1 MVFYELTLYSHWT
14 MESQTLQSLMIH
26 GKNMID
32 RHNMVSYIASDEI
45 SSLMSLNSDNCD
57 VVYNRRWVLDTKIID
72 HILINNKS
80 GGNIPGI

>member
-1 MVFYELTLYSHWT
+1 
-14 MESQTLQSLMIH
+14 MIYLIYFLL
-26 GKNMID
+26 KNMID

-80 GGNIPGI
+80 GGNIPGIYENQLDNYK